1 MAIDNTKKKS
11 LKIAEQYADKAQP
24 FTPIKTG
31 RSARDET
38 ALTFD
43 VVNSKIDKLNLITFR
58 CFAGKKKIARNTAI
72 DDFLDKYD
80 RDGFL
85 IVPKK

>member
-11 LKIAEQYADKAQP
+11 LKIAEDHADKAQP
-24 FTPIKTG
+24 FTPVKTG
-31 RSARDET
+31 RSKRDET

-58 CFAGKKKIARNTAI
+58 AFGGKKKIARNMAI
-72 DDFLDKYD
+72 DEFLEKYD
-80 RDGFL
+80 KDGYL
-85 IVPKK
+85 IVEKE